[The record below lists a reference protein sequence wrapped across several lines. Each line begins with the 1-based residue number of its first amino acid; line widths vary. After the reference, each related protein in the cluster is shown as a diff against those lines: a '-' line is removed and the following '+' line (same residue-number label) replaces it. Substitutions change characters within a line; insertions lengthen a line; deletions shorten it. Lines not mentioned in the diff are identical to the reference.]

1 MKGMKGMR
9 RRMRVEKEQKRE
21 INRNSKWLNKII

>member
-1 MKGMKGMR
+1 MKGMR
-9 RRMRVEKEQKRE
+9 RRMRIEKEQKRE

>member
-1 MKGMKGMR
+1 M
-9 RRMRVEKEQKRE
+9 EKMEKMEKMEMEQKHE

>member
-1 MKGMKGMR
+1 MKGMKGR
-9 RRMRVEKEQKRE
+9 RRMRIEKEQKRE